1 MEAAFHSRDLIPL
14 YNGLG
19 AKFNRC
25 ISGLMVRDSA
35 LGSNDSGLF
44 PGRER
49 YELRFQFF
57 KSSNEEIMGKEQKE
71 EVLW

>member
-1 MEAAFHSRDLIPL
+1 MEAGFYNRDLIYL
-14 YNGLG
+14 YNGLD
-19 AKFNRC
+19 AKVNRC
-25 ISGLMVRDSA
+25 ISGLMVKDSA
-35 LGSNDSGLF
+35 LSSNDSGLF